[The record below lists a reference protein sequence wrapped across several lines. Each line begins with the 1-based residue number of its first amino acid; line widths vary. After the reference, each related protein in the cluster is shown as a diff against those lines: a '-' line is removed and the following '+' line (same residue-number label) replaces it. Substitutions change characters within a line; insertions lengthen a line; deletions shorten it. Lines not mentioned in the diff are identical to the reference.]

1 MSSSWWASLFTL
13 SSLATTNY
21 KEKSNFKSV
30 CNLLRSGRW
39 RQNLGGALFCEQQQ
53 CVVYVYLCKGILCAT
68 NNNFPF
74 QKHEQQVWG
83 VQKSQTAL
91 LTSVPLD

>member
-1 MSSSWWASLFTL
+1 MKFNFT
-13 SSLATTNY
+13 
-21 KEKSNFKSV
+21 SV
-30 CNLLRSGRW
+30 ILWGRVAGDK
-39 RQNLGGALFCEQQQ
+39 NEGGALFCEQQQQ

-83 VQKSQTAL
+83 VQKSQTAM